1 MSRWLGIRWQLTLW
15 YGAAMTTM
23 LVAFSAA
30 IFLLTTR
37 SQSARIDFELD
48 EEMNEVAYELKTLTD
63 RDELLKEL
71 RAEFGSHDTFEF
83 DITRSDGTVL
93 LLSNR
98 LRQLRLFDGTAWPAQ
113 PVTDERVLP
122 GLGEHRV
129 LRKVIESPH
138 GSLLVHV
145 AIPLESLREAQR
157 VLRNTIGLAGPL
169 MLLVVMAGGYWLA
182 RRALAPMEQITET
195 AQRITAQRLDQRL
208 EVPPVRDELSRLA
221 ITLNDMIDRLHHSF
235 EEMHRFTADAAHE
248 LRTPLTVLRTQLE
261 VALRAD
267 RSPEEYREV
276 LGSLHE
282 ETVRLCRLA
291 SQLLELS
298 REDAGVEAVPFTPVR
313 LDKVLHESLD
323 QVRPAAALKSLRWEA
338 MHSSPTEVFA
348 DAHRLQRVFVNLLD
362 NAVKNT
368 PPDGRIR
375 VSVSVT
381 SDSVE
386 TIIAD
391 TGCGI
396 PAEHLPHLFDRF
408 YRADLARTSPDGS
421 GLGLAICQA
430 IVHAHHGRI
439 ELQSTYGQ
447 GTTVTVTL
455 PKTPLPVQ

>member
-15 YGAAMTTM
+15 YGATMTTM

-48 EEMNEVAYELKTLTD
+48 EEMNEVAYELTTLTN
-63 RDELLKEL
+63 RDDLLKEL
-71 RAEFGSHDTFEF
+71 RAEFGSHDTFDF
-83 DITRSDGTVL
+83 DITLSDGTAL
-93 LLSNR
+93 FLSNR
-98 LRQLRLFDGTAWPAQ
+98 LRQLRLFDGITWPAQ
-113 PVTDERVLP
+113 PVSDESVLP

-169 MLLVVMAGGYWLA
+169 MLLVVMVGGYWLA

-221 ITLNDMIDRLHHSF
+221 STLNDMIDRLHRSF

-298 REDAGVEAVPFTPVR
+298 REDAGVEAMPFTTVR
-313 LDKVLHESLD
+313 LDSVLQESLD
-323 QVRPAAALKSLRWEA
+323 QVRSAALKSLRWEA
-338 MHSSPTEVFA
+338 THMSPTEVFG

-368 PPDGRIR
+368 PPDGCIR
-375 VSVSVT
+375 VSVSAT

-408 YRADLARTSPDGS
+408 YRADPARTSPDGS

-430 IVHAHHGRI
+430 IVHAHHGCI
-439 ELQSTYGQ
+439 ELQSTCDQ
-447 GTTVTVTL
+447 GTTVTITL
-455 PKTPLPVQ
+455 PKGRSQTK